1 MKYELLPEQVVSIF
15 GYPEPLLEESVV
27 KAAVQELVD
36 DRKKLLADKRALML
50 EVKQLKERLL
60 TLEGLH
66 EEDENTYQ
74 ESAAKKHGVN
84 RAGLAPMAHEK
95 HTWDFKENC
104 PEGVSSGQQ
113 H

>member
-36 DRKKLLADKRALML
+36 DRKKLLADKRALMF
-50 EVKQLKERLL
+50 EVKQLKERLR

-66 EEDENTYQ
+66 EEDANTYQ
-74 ESAAKKHGVN
+74 ESPGHSRDAST
-84 RAGLAPMAHEK
+84 AGQPLRWPQ
-95 HTWDFKENC
+95 
-104 PEGVSSGQQ
+104 P
-113 H
+113 

>member
-50 EVKQLKERLL
+50 EVKQLKERLRI
-60 TLEGLH
+60 LEGLH
-66 EEDENTYQ
+66 EEDVNTYQ
-74 ESAAKKHGVN
+74 ESPGHSRDAST
-84 RAGLAPMAHEK
+84 AGQPLRWPL
-95 HTWDFKENC
+95 
-104 PEGVSSGQQ
+104 P
-113 H
+113 

>member
-50 EVKQLKERLL
+50 EVKQLKERLR

-66 EEDENTYQ
+66 EEDENT
-74 ESAAKKHGVN
+74 AWNPIKKPPPRWKWLVMEPP
-84 RAGLAPMAHEK
+84 GLEPG
-95 HTWDFKENC
+95 TR
-104 PEGVSSGQQ
+104 GL
-113 H
+113 

>member
-1 MKYELLPEQVVSIF
+1 MKYELLPEQIVSIF

-50 EVKQLKERLL
+50 EVKQLKERLR

-66 EEDENTYQ
+66 EEDANTYQ
-74 ESAAKKHGVN
+74 ESPEHSRDAST
-84 RAGLAPMAHEK
+84 AGQPLRWPQ
-95 HTWDFKENC
+95 
-104 PEGVSSGQQ
+104 P
-113 H
+113 